1 MKALFLLLTI
11 LISISLFARKPHLN
25 PSRQPYFS
33 QHRENRVFWDLE
45 RLFGNIA
52 VKIDLIAK

>member
-1 MKALFLLLTI
+1 MSKIWAFPFYH
-11 LISISLFARKPHLN
+11 SFVYSFESKPTTL
-25 PSRQPYFS
+25 FS